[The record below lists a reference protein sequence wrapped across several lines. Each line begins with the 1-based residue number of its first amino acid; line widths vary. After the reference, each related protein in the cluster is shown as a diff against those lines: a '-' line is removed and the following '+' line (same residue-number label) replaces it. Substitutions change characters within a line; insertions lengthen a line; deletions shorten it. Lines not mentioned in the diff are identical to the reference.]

1 MSNLHKKIDLRI
13 TVGQLNMVIEGLD
26 ETGKT
31 FVKHRNGKTK
41 KHGKRLLDLAAKLRI
56 RTKEQQ

>member
-1 MSNLHKKIDLRI
+1 
-13 TVGQLNMVIEGLD
+13 MVIEGLD